1 MTRGTSGASA
11 ISETDARRVLDEA
24 PFARW
29 WGFALE
35 SIGDGIA
42 TVRLPARDEFVRPGG
57 SLQGAAPMALA
68 DAAFWIALMTKTGEE
83 RMALTLEMKTNFL
96 RPARGDLRCEARV
109 LRAGRRIVYGEASTF
124 DTANTLVAHST
135 LTYIRPD
142 TA

>member
-1 MTRGTSGASA
+1 MSA
-11 ISETDARRVLDEA
+11 ITEADARRVLEEA

-29 WGFALE
+29 WGFALDTL
-35 SIGDGIA
+35 GDGLA
-42 TVRLPARDEFVRPGG
+42 TVRLPAREEFIRPGG

-68 DAAFWIALMTKTGEE
+68 DVAFWLALMTKTGEE
-83 RMALTLEMKTNFL
+83 RMALTLEMKTSFL

-124 DTANTLVAHST
+124 DAVGTLVAHHT

-142 TA
+142 QA